1 MSLSRRK
8 FLRTGTLVALS
19 AGFPLKTLVAST
31 ISQSS
36 SFLPA
41 DDQLKAGSYL
51 NRESFSRHLNTKFS
65 FARLAHPGRQGVSV
79 KLIEINDLTPKAMA
93 TSGKECFA
101 AVFIGPRNAPLR
113 QDTYA
118 VTHESLGKFEMLVV
132 PIASHPEGVY
142 YEAIFNRLH

>member
-8 FLRTGTLVALS
+8 FLRAGTLVALS
-19 AGFPLKTLVAST
+19 AGIPLKTLVATT
-31 ISQSS
+31 ISQTS
-36 SFLPA
+36 SFLPT
-41 DDQLKAGSYL
+41 DHQLNAGSYL

-65 FARLAHPGRQGVSV
+65 FAHKQVQGASL
-79 KLIEINDLTPKAMA
+79 KLIEVNDLTPKTLA

-113 QDTYA
+113 QETYV
-118 VTHESLGKFEMLVV
+118 VTHESLGKFDMLVV
-132 PIASHPEGVY
+132 PIASHREGVY